1 MDNTLIILLLC
12 ILLVLLL
19 FLIITVVIYGEKLR
33 GTKKIVRSGL
43 KMILPNYFDDKLNNL
58 TQGIKDLTIGVEK
71 LINEEKK
78 RVKVLEDL
86 NKKSMDTIKGTYE
99 SFSIIAETKNTFEK
113 ELNFYKKGAE
123 KNYVNR
129 FLSKFVKFRNYMH
142 AQESNPDINEHTREA
157 IRNLLELFDDELL
170 EFDVLP
176 ESPEVGTNYKHSDC
190 VADKPEFKFTN
201 DLTKDYQIISYQ
213 TPAFYYEIGDKK
225 NYISKSKVTIYRY
238 KGDQDGQ
245 NNRN

>member
-86 NKKSMDTIKGTYE
+86 NKKSMDTIKGTY
-99 SFSIIAETKNTFEK
+99 
-113 ELNFYKKGAE
+113 
-123 KNYVNR
+123 
-129 FLSKFVKFRNYMH
+129 
-142 AQESNPDINEHTREA
+142 
-157 IRNLLELFDDELL
+157 
-170 EFDVLP
+170 
-176 ESPEVGTNYKHSDC
+176 
-190 VADKPEFKFTN
+190 
-201 DLTKDYQIISYQ
+201 
-213 TPAFYYEIGDKK
+213 
-225 NYISKSKVTIYRY
+225 
-238 KGDQDGQ
+238 
-245 NNRN
+245 

>member
-19 FLIITVVIYGEKLR
+19 FLIITVIIYGEKLR

-78 RVKVLEDL
+78 RLKVLEDL

-123 KNYVNR
+123 KNYVDR
-129 FLSKFVKFRNYMH
+129 FLGKFVKFRNYL
-142 AQESNPDINEHTREA
+142 QEELSNPENKDQTREVVGS
-157 IRNLLELFDDELL
+157 LLELYEDRLL
-170 EFDVLP
+170 DIDVLMEIP
-176 ESPEVGTNYKHSDC
+176 EAGMNYKDSDC
-190 VADKPEFKFTN
+190 VADKPKVEYTDDK
-201 DLTKDYQIISYQ
+201 TKDYQIISHK

-238 KGDQDGQ
+238 KGDPDGQ